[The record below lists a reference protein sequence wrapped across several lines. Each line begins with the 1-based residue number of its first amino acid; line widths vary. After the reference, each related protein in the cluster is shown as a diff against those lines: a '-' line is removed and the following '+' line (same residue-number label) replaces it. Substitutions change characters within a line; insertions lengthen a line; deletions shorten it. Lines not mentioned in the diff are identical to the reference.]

1 MAIPTERLIVREL
14 KCFLCGY
21 TLGEVVANA
30 VQRVFR
36 PAPNCPPAPD
46 GRIGRMRCPRCGGA
60 AYLEGAETTTQ
71 WTTVP
76 LRAAGAQR
84 HN

>member
-30 VQRVFR
+30 IQRVFR
-36 PAPNCPPAPD
+36 RAPTCPRPPD
-46 GRIGRMRCPRCGGA
+46 GRLSRMRCPRCSGPVF
-60 AYLEGAETTTQ
+60 LEGAESTTQ
-71 WTTVP
+71 WSPYPVK
-76 LRAAGAQR
+76 AAAQR
-84 HN
+84 RN